1 MQHICLHVHYLLNK
15 MGWGWGLINRFNP
28 GHPQDLD
35 FQCHL
40 SCGHFFVHW
49 LGVRDDCLFC
59 WYWWNCWP
67 SLFNLSFHKR
77 ERKRSSSQ
85 STLILCTKSYARKLA
100 QEKIK
105 SHITPW
111 KKSKGTSEKIRS
123 HATPWMKSKGTS
135 EKIRSHATH
144 WKKIKEHQKRS
155 DLMQHLEWKVKE
167 HQKISDLMQHL
178 EHKV

>member
-1 MQHICLHVHYLLNK
+1 MQHICLHVHYLLKTN
-15 MGWGWGLINRFNP
+15 GVGWGLINRFNP
-28 GHPQDLD
+28 AHPQYLD

-40 SCGHFFVHW
+40 SCGLFLVHW

-59 WYWWNCWP
+59 WCWWNCWP

-85 STLILCTKSYARKLA
+85 STLILYTKSYARRLT

-111 KKSKGTSEKIRS
+111 KKRNIRKYQIS
-123 HATPWMKSKGTS
+123 CNTLNTKYRKMTRRKYVHM
-135 EKIRSHATH
+135 TH
-144 WKKIKEHQKRS
+144 WK
-155 DLMQHLEWKVKE
+155 
-167 HQKISDLMQHL
+167 
-178 EHKV
+178 